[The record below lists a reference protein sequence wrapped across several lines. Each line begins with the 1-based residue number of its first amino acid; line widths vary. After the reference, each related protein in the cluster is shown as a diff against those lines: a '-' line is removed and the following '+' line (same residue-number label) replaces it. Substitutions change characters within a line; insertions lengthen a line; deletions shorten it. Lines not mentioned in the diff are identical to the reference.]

1 MSRATYIPTDL
12 PVPEDD
18 GASDHLP
25 GAAIPDVSLTATD
38 GKQVDLAT
46 LPGRTV
52 IFCYP
57 RMAGPDESVPDDW
70 NAIPGARGCTPE
82 SCAFRDLYSEFQ
94 SLEVGVF
101 GISTQPTAAQA
112 ETHTRLHLPYPLLSD
127 SELLLTSELLLPT
140 FVWRDIVCLKR
151 LTLVVQDGMIEHVFY
166 PIFPP
171 DAHPTEVLRWLREHD
186 AVQD

>member
-1 MSRATYIPTDL
+1 MSFPTSLPPDL
-12 PVPEDD
+12 PVPKDD
-18 GASDHLP
+18 GASDHLH
-25 GAAIPDVSLTATD
+25 GAAIPDVSLTSTS
-38 GKQVDLAT
+38 GEQVHLAT

-94 SLEVGVF
+94 SLGVGLF
-101 GISTQPTAAQA
+101 GLSTQPTAAQA
-112 ETHTRLHLPYPLLSD
+112 EAQTRLHLPYPLLSD

-140 FVWRDIVCLKR
+140 FVWRDIVCIKR
-151 LTLVVQDGMIEHVFY
+151 LTLVIQDG
-166 PIFPP
+166 
-171 DAHPTEVLRWLREHD
+171 
-186 AVQD
+186 